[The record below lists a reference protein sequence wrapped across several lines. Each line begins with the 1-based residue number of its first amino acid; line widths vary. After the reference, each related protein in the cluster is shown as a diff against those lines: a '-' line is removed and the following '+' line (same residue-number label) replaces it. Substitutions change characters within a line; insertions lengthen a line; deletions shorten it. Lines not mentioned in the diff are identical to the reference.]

1 MSWPSSNYHH
11 DSFEYINPPRP
22 EYKPSRTFI
31 NHNTYINFNGPSS
44 SSVRTAGWLN
54 FAGNL
59 FQGLSNLGA
68 AWMMSKGN
76 NTGAQAFQMGSSTIG
91 NLLGGGYGGGYGMG
105 WNTGGS
111 GYLLDQTYYNPV
123 PLIHGSATGTSS
135 GSSPSTGSGSTTG
148 SSSGSSPSTG
158 SGSTTG
164 SSSGSSPSAGSGSTT
179 GTSSGS
185 SPSAGSGSTTGS
197 SSGSSPSSGSGS
209 SGSTGNGKITAQ
221 YFNDAIDD
229 KIDRNGDN
237 RVDDKDIFHADVYN
251 SKHQLGHTTSKVGD
265 KTGIRRGVATGK
277 AKNITNYNEEEKENG
292 FYKYITV
299 TDQKSNNEW
308 TYEYVKID
316 EQGNP
321 VYKFSPT
328 YSDLSHD
335 DNSPDGN
342 WKTTGKSPQVTITV
356 DKQTGKISMVS
367 NGDIFSATQKGHIG
381 KI

>member
-1 MSWPSSNYHH
+1 MSWPSSNFHH

-22 EYKPSRTFI
+22 EYRPSSTFI

-44 SSVRTAGWLN
+44 SSIRTAGWLN
-54 FAGNL
+54 FAGNI

-76 NTGAQAFQMGSSTIG
+76 STGAQAFQMGGSTIG

-123 PLIHGSATGTSS
+123 PLIHGSA
-135 GSSPSTGSGSTTG
+135 
-148 SSSGSSPSTG
+148 
-158 SGSTTG
+158 
-164 SSSGSSPSAGSGSTT
+164 T

-229 KIDRNGDN
+229 KIDRNGDSK
-237 RVDDKDIFHADVYN
+237 VDDKDIFFADVYN
-251 SKHQLGHTTSKVGD
+251 KKHQLGHTTSKVGD

-299 TDQKSNNEW
+299 TDEKSNNEW
-308 TYEYVKID
+308 TYKYLKID
-316 EQGNP
+316 GQGNP
-321 VYKFSPT
+321 VYKFNAD

-335 DNSPDGN
+335 DNGSDKG
-342 WKTTGKSPQVTITV
+342 WETTGQYPQVTITI